1 MFGVAIGR
9 GWKGEMEDTVE
20 CDIAILEAAK
30 EIVEDE
36 KRMSAVKEYVSKEK
50 ERLDS
55 IMDKEYL
62 SKIGAR

>member
-9 GWKGEMEDTVE
+9 RGKGEMEDTVE

-30 EIVEDE
+30 EIVNDE
-36 KRMSAVKEYVSKEK
+36 KRMAAVKDYVAKEK
-50 ERLDS
+50 DRLES
-55 IMDKEYL
+55 LVSEEYL

>member
-9 GWKGEMEDTVE
+9 RGKGEMEDTVE

-30 EIVEDE
+30 EIVNDE
-36 KRMSAVKEYVSKEK
+36 KRMAAVKDYVSKEK

-55 IMDKEYL
+55 IMDEEYL